1 MVVNEHT
8 TSKYTASSP
17 NATAAASRCYIVF
30 PSVLCSSLGFCGI
43 PSTYDGCLSVCW
55 YICIAC
61 SPQQQQQINRQ
72 CRLRS
77 MSLKKFS
84 LCLEYYGLLFGLCST
99 VCVRYS
105 GLVCSVLFSGLL
117 VSLGGHADDVWLVC
131 RWVARWSSVFI
142 TCPTDRPNRI
152 YVF

>member
-1 MVVNEHT
+1 MTKFGKIFLMYIYEICTEKHTCGMVVNEHT

-17 NATAAASRCYIVF
+17 NATAAASRCYIVV

-77 MSLKKFS
+77 MSLKKVFPMSGILWSPLWS
-84 LCLEYYGLLFGLCST
+84 LFDCLC
-99 VCVRYS
+99 
-105 GLVCSVLFSGLL
+105 
-117 VSLGGHADDVWLVC
+117 
-131 RWVARWSSVFI
+131 
-142 TCPTDRPNRI
+142 
-152 YVF
+152 